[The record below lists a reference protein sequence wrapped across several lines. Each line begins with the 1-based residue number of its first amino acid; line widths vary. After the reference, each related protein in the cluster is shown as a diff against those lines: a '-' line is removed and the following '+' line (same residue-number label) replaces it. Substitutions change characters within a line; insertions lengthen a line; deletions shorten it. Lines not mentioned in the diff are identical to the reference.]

1 MENTAFMGIGL
12 INTVNKHTNLLH
24 DGRTKET
31 LLKLFY
37 GMVAKLRNKDNF

>member
-24 DGRTKET
+24 DGRT
-31 LLKLFY
+31 
-37 GMVAKLRNKDNF
+37 